1 MREVEPAVVAG
12 VAVRRAEDLRLR
24 PGLEGAGR
32 GPDGVREVERE
43 VVALGTLQQAEVL
56 EARHAGQ
63 VGVAVLPDRLEGR
76 LLARSEEHTSEL
88 QSLMRISY
96 AVSCL

>member
-12 VAVRRAEDLRLR
+12 VAVRRAEGLRLR

-32 GPDGVREVERE
+32 GPDGVRGVERV

-76 LLARSEEHTSEL
+76 LLDVLPLE
-88 QSLMRISY
+88 
-96 AVSCL
+96 AVHADEPGLPSPDS